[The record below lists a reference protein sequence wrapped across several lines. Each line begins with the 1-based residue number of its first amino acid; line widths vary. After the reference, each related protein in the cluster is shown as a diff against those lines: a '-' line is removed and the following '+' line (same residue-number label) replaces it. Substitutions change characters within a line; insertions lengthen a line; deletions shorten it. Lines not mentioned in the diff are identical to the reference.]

1 MFDDRAPDTHVR
13 YRTDALGRRVAVL
26 PATCKLG
33 HPLRPGAYRI
43 VEDRRARVV
52 RVSCTRCADAIEVD
66 HFWAFTTSGAAPDH
80 VELDDTPYRGV
91 TPVMVVP
98 RSQRH
103 A

>member
-33 HPLRPGAYRI
+33 HPLTAAGYRI
-43 VEDRRARVV
+43 IEDRSARVV

-66 HFWAFTTSGAAPDH
+66 HFWSLTTAGAAPDH
-80 VELDDTPYRGV
+80 VELDDSPYVGTV
-91 TPVMVVP
+91 PVMIIP
-98 RSQRH
+98 HAQR
-103 A
+103 